1 MARPKTPTAEPVDLP
16 ALPEAQITL
25 AQHVAAT
32 VTDEAM
38 GWMDAARAA
47 GRMEM
52 TAFFATVADRAM
64 IETYLRIKKTK
75 AYVDMPYRDADGNL
89 RRSQTLDEFCRVVL
103 GKSRRRLEELATNYH
118 LLGPELYEQAEKVG
132 LGQRD
137 YNALKALPADDQA
150 VIRQALEGGADHET
164 VIEQLVTLTERH
176 AAQKTTLED
185 ALDIARQ
192 DIAAKNER
200 ARQRSEEMEHLRE
213 QLISAQHGWR
223 AATPDEQA
231 ERLRRAVLQAADQ
244 VRLAIAPESEEVG
257 LRGAVLALADH
268 ADAHGIEVADFLG
281 GVFVELIMTLRRVRD
296 TDRVMAPVVK
306 DRPCSDWEA

>member
-1 MARPKTPTAEPVDLP
+1 MARPKNPTAEPVDLP

-25 AQHVAAT
+25 AQQVAAT

-52 TAFFATVADRAM
+52 AAFLATVADRAM
-64 IETYLRIKKTK
+64 IEMYLRIKKTK

-103 GKSRRRLEELATNYH
+103 GKSRRRLEQLATNYH

-176 AAQKTTLED
+176 AAQKTTLEE
-185 ALDIARQ
+185 ALAGARQ
-192 DIAAKNER
+192 DIAAKDER
-200 ARQRSEEMEHLRE
+200 ARQRSEEVEHLRE

-231 ERLRRAVLQAADQ
+231 ERLRRAVSDA
-244 VRLAIAPESEEVG
+244 
-257 LRGAVLALADH
+257 ALAVRAQLGGPDAGLLKAAVALTEH
-268 ADAHGIEVADFLG
+268 AAEHDLEAGQFLG
-281 GVFVELIMTLRRVRD
+281 GIFAELLTAVRVVRD
-296 TDRVMAPVVK
+296 SGYLRVAVPIVNDRQPGNG
-306 DRPCSDWEA
+306 EG